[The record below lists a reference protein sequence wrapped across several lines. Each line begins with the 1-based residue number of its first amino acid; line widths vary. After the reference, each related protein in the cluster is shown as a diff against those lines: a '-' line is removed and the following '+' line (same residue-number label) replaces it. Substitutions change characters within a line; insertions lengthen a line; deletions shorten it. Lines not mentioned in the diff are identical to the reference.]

1 MKKPAPY
8 PSNLGALA
16 QKMFG
21 LDPAPPLTK
30 AEIRAGLARLMSSAL
45 IKASDSNFELAADL
59 AGQFRCA
66 DVDRSFSALSER
78 CELGDRLTS
87 VIFDLAVALVT
98 SRLTESEAFRLGT
111 SEEAMRLFESDCH
124 EWADPRTRAK
134 NEAVTA

>member
-1 MKKPAPY
+1 MKDTKT
-8 PSNLGALA
+8 
-16 QKMFG
+16 KTV
-21 LDPAPPLTK
+21 LTD
-30 AEIRAGLARLMSSAL
+30 AEIRAGLARLTSSAL

-59 AGQFRCA
+59 VGQFRCA

-78 CELGDRLTS
+78 CELGEKLTS

-111 SEEAMRLFESDCH
+111 SKEAMQLFESDCA
-124 EWADPRTRAK
+124 EWNDPRLRAN